1 MTSGAAAATHVPLDH
16 PRRPGRAN
24 VPGRSQQM
32 VERDSQ
38 QTAGSKTPRLATS
51 ASGDEDCGRHN
62 GEVFR
67 PPTSRRGAAVGVSI
81 ARASGKVRIPPIRGR
96 AGELKVIGALIAA
109 VAQGRGGVLV
119 IEGPPGIGKSRLLTE
134 VLALG
139 EKAGVRALFGEAFEY
154 QQTVPFFSLFM
165 ATLRADPPVG
175 DAEALR
181 RLGTSADLRYWVVRD
196 LQAAIHAAASRI
208 PLAILLEDIHW
219 ADNATLLA
227 LRSLAATRP
236 DAPVLW
242 VLTTRTGAGGPAL
255 RETLTALERE
265 DARFMRLTAIT
276 PSAVADIVQ
285 DAVRA
290 NADASLLN
298 LADKAHGNPFL
309 LTELLRGLD
318 EDGRLDVNDGRA
330 VAAGDTLPRRL
341 SHTMQQRLDQLSN
354 AGSQVVRVAAVL
366 PDQFSVRLLAAMLE
380 RRPAALVSAVEEAVR
395 ADLLIEDGDQMRFRH
410 DLLREATRQSLPQSL
425 RRAMERQSATIMLD
439 MGAAPEEV
447 ATQLA
452 RSADVGDQAAI
463 AALRE
468 AAQSVANSDP
478 SVAADLSKR
487 ALELLPPQDP
497 GHGPLVTE
505 TIVLLNRAT
514 RYGEAQSL
522 ASTTLSGALA
532 PEEEAKIRLRLPTVT
547 TDTTTRHIEENRRA
561 LQLPHLS
568 DVTQARHRAW
578 LAYNLAMYGQH
589 GQDSTAANEAAAAA
603 ASSGDLESSIL
614 SGIALACLDCANGYA
629 GRALHRVEE
638 LQALTPADDMT
649 AHHLAAIHL
658 ANLLAVVGRLEDAA
672 TLVAGR
678 TEKSQKERDGMALH
692 IWGLTAGVVQLA
704 AGRLSAARA
713 AIEWLPTPDRT
724 GSTYVDAR
732 RMCILAEVAARTDD
746 RTLLVE
752 TLSEA
757 RDAYSNGSPAVRREV
772 AGVLGLAAWQRDDVH
787 EAVRWLGGDISLL
800 VTPMLPTVLDQLTL
814 TARVASAAGDA
825 GLRAR
830 LLDAVGVLER
840 ERPEVR
846 LFATVAQHTRGML
859 ERDADAL
866 AAAASAL
873 RSSSRPLLY
882 ASAAEDA
889 GGELSRAQRNAEALE
904 QLNAAFDTYL
914 ECEAIADARRVGR
927 ALRRLGV
934 ERRTVTHPR
943 AKTGWDSL
951 TDSELTVVNL
961 IARGATNRDVAT
973 QLHLSPHTVKTHV
986 HNAFAKL
993 GINSRAQLAQL
1004 MRGAD

>member
-1 MTSGAAAATHVPLDH
+1 
-16 PRRPGRAN
+16 
-24 VPGRSQQM
+24 M
-32 VERDSQ
+32 VR
-38 QTAGSKTPRLATS
+38 
-51 ASGDEDCGRHN
+51 
-62 GEVFR
+62 
-67 PPTSRRGAAVGVSI
+67 VST
-81 ARASGKVRIPPIRGR
+81 ARASGKVQIPPIRGR
-96 AGELKVIGALIAA
+96 AGELNVIGALIAA

-134 VLALG
+134 VLALA

-181 RLGTSADLRYWVVRD
+181 RLGTSADLSYWVVRD
-196 LQAAIHAAASRI
+196 LQAAINGAASRK
-208 PLAILLEDIHW
+208 PLVILLEDIHW

-242 VLTTRTGAGGPAL
+242 VLTARTGAGGPAV

-265 DARFMRLTAIT
+265 DARFLRLAAIT
-276 PSAVADIVQ
+276 PDAVADIVQ

-290 NADASLLN
+290 NADASLLS
-298 LADKAHGNPFL
+298 LAVKAHGNPFL

-318 EDGRLDVNDGRA
+318 EDGRLDIGGGRA
-330 VAAGDTLPRRL
+330 VATGDTLPRRL
-341 SHTMQQRLDQLSN
+341 SDTMQQRLDQLSN
-354 AGSQVVRVAAVL
+354 VASQVVQVAAVL

-380 RRPAALVSAVEEAVR
+380 RRPTALVSAVEEAVR

-425 RRAMERQSATIMLD
+425 RRAMERQSATVMLE

-452 RSADVGDQAAI
+452 RSAEVGDQAAI
-463 AALRE
+463 AALRQ
-468 AAQSVANSDP
+468 AAQSLAYSDP
-478 SVAADLSKR
+478 GAASDLSKR
-487 ALELLPPQDP
+487 ALELQPPQDP
-497 GHGPLVTE
+497 GRGPLVAE

-514 RYGEAQSL
+514 RYEEAQRL
-522 ASTTLSGALA
+522 ASTTLSAALT
-532 PEEEAKIRLRLPTVT
+532 PEEEAEIRLRLPTVT

-568 DVTQARHRAW
+568 DVTQARHQAW
-578 LAYNLAMYGQH
+578 LAYNLAMYGQR
-589 GQDSTAANEAAAAA
+589 GQDSAAANEAAAAA
-603 ASSGDLESSIL
+603 ASTGDLESSIL
-614 SGIALACLDCANGYA
+614 SGIALACLECVNGYA
-629 GRALHRVEE
+629 DRALHRVEE
-638 LQALTPADDMT
+638 LQALTPAGDMT

-672 TLVAGR
+672 ALVADR

-692 IWGLTAGVVQLA
+692 IWSLTAGVVQLA

-713 AIEWLPTPDRT
+713 SVEWLPTPDRT
-724 GSTYVDAR
+724 GSTYVNAM
-732 RMCILAEVAARTDD
+732 RMFTLGEVAARTDD
-746 RTLLVE
+746 RTLLAE
-752 TLSEA
+752 TVSQA
-757 RDAYSNGSPAVRREV
+757 REAYSNGSPAVRRG
-772 AGVLGLAAWQRDDVH
+772 AGRVLGLAAWERDDVH

-800 VTPMLPTVLDQLTL
+800 VTPPLPAILDLLTL

-830 LLDAVGVLER
+830 LLDAVDVLER
-840 ERPEVR
+840 ERPAVP
-846 LFATVAQHTRGML
+846 LFTAVAQHTRGIL

-866 AAAASAL
+866 VAVGGAL
-873 RSSSRPLLY
+873 ESSSRPLLY
-882 ASAAEDA
+882 AGAAEDA
-889 GGELSRAQRNAEALE
+889 GGELARAGSNAEALD
-904 QLNAAFDTYL
+904 QLNAAFDTYI
-914 ECEAIADARRVGR
+914 ECEAIADARRIGR

-934 ERRTVTHPR
+934 ERRIVTHPR
-943 AKTGWDSL
+943 AKKGWDSL
-951 TDSELTVVNL
+951 TDSELTVINL
-961 IARGATNRDVAT
+961 IAQGATNRSVAT
-973 QLHLSPHTVKTHV
+973 QLQLSPHTVKTHV

-993 GINSRAQLAQL
+993 GIRSRAQLTQL
-1004 MRGAD
+1004 MRGAE

>member
-1 MTSGAAAATHVPLDH
+1 M
-16 PRRPGRAN
+16 
-24 VPGRSQQM
+24 
-32 VERDSQ
+32 
-38 QTAGSKTPRLATS
+38 PRLAAS
-51 ASGDEDCGRHN
+51 ASGGENCGRHN
-62 GEVFR
+62 LGVFR
-67 PPTSRRGAAVGVSI
+67 PPTSRRWAAVRVST

-134 VLALG
+134 VLALA

-181 RLGTSADLRYWVVRD
+181 RLGTSADVRYWVVHD

-242 VLTTRTGAGGPAL
+242 VLTARTGAGGPAVH
-255 RETLTALERE
+255 ETLTALERE
-265 DARFMRLTAIT
+265 DARFLRLTAMT

-290 NADASLLN
+290 NADASLLR
-298 LADKAHGNPFL
+298 LAVKAHGNPFL

-318 EDGRLDVNDGRA
+318 EEGRLDVSGGRA
-330 VAAGDTLPRRL
+330 VATGDTLPRRL
-341 SHTMQQRLDQLSN
+341 SDTMQQRLDQLSN
-354 AGSQVVRVAAVL
+354 AASQVVQVAAVL
-366 PDQFSVRLLAAMLE
+366 PDRFSARLLAAMLE
-380 RRPAALVSAVEEAVR
+380 RRPAAVVSAVEEAVR

-439 MGAAPEEV
+439 LGAAPEEV

-452 RSADVGDQAAI
+452 RSAELGDQAAI
-463 AALRE
+463 AALRQ

-478 SVAADLSKR
+478 SAASDLSKR
-487 ALELLPPQDP
+487 ALELQPPQDP
-497 GHGPLVTE
+497 GRGPLVTE

-514 RYGEAQSL
+514 RYEEAQRL

-532 PEEEAKIRLRLPTVT
+532 PEEEAEIRLRLPTVT
-547 TDTTTRHIEENRRA
+547 TDMTTRHIEENRRA

-589 GQDSTAANEAAAAA
+589 GQDSAAANEAAAAA
-603 ASSGDLESSIL
+603 ASTGDLESSIL

-638 LQALTPADDMT
+638 LQALTPAGDMT

-658 ANLLAVVGRLEDAA
+658 ANLLAVVGRLEDASA
-672 TLVAGR
+672 LVAGR

-692 IWGLTAGVVQLA
+692 IWAHTAGLVQLA

-713 AIEWLPTPDRT
+713 TLERLPTPERT
-724 GSTYVDAR
+724 GSTFVNAR
-732 RMCILAEVAARTDD
+732 RMLILAEVAARTDD
-746 RTLLVE
+746 RTLLLE
-752 TLSEA
+752 TVSEA
-757 RDAYSNGSPAVRREV
+757 RDLYSNGSPAVRRGA

-787 EAVRWLGGDISLL
+787 EAVRWLGGDISLF
-800 VTPMLPTVLDQLTL
+800 VTPLLPTVLDQLTL

-830 LLDAVGVLER
+830 VLDAVDVLER
-840 ERPEVR
+840 ERPGVR
-846 LFATVAQHTRGML
+846 LFSTVAQHTRGIL
-859 ERDADAL
+859 ERDAPAL
-866 AAAASAL
+866 VAAADVL

-889 GGELSRAQRNAEALE
+889 GGELSRAQRNAEALD
-904 QLNAAFDTYL
+904 QLNAAFDTFV

-934 ERRTVTHPR
+934 ERRIVTHPR

-961 IARGATNRDVAT
+961 IAQGATNRDVAT

-1004 MRGAD
+1004 MRGSD